1 MLIIRFCN
9 SAKIPAVESEWRPGP
24 PPMAISFDL
33 AALHCSKA
41 HAISSVASCAS
52 GMMPRIGK
60 KPCTIPLLEV

>member
-1 MLIIRFCN
+1 
-9 SAKIPAVESEWRPGP
+9 
-24 PPMAISFDL
+24 MAISFDL

-52 GMMPRIGK
+52 GMMPRICK